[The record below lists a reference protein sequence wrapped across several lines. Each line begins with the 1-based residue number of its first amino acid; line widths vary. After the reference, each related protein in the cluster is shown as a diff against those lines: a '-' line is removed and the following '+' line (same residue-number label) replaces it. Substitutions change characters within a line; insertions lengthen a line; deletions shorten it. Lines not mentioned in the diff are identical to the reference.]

1 MQPSIRLGRVAG
13 IDIGLH
19 YSWVLI
25 AVLLAG
31 SFVGYF
37 YETNPNWRPRV
48 IWSAA
53 AVITLLFFASLVL
66 HELAHALVAKAFGM
80 PVRTITLF
88 ALGGVAN
95 IERDAASPKAEFWM
109 GIAGPVMSGALGWAA
124 AELASWWGERT
135 LPALMSP
142 PVAVLV
148 SLSSLNFMLAVFNM
162 IPGFPLDGGRVLRA
176 VVWGVTGDGDRAT
189 RLSARVGQGVAL
201 AMFAFGVWQFLAV
214 GGIGGLWLALL
225 GWFLLDAA
233 TASHAQVEIVAGLRG
248 LRVGDVM
255 SSECARV
262 PAQASVQEFA
272 DDYVLKTGE
281 RCYVVEEHGRATGL
295 VTASDLTQVD
305 RGRWS
310 QTTVGALKRPL
321 HQLRAVSPETPVV
334 QALETMG
341 REDVNQLPV
350 ISAGRLE
357 GVLSR
362 SHILHVLQARLELSM

>member
-124 AELASWWGERT
+124 AELASYVSRRKRFS
-135 LPALMSP
+135 LS
-142 PVAVLV
+142 VAV
-148 SLSSLNFMLAVFNM
+148 
-162 IPGFPLDGGRVLRA
+162 
-176 VVWGVTGDGDRAT
+176 
-189 RLSARVGQGVAL
+189 
-201 AMFAFGVWQFLAV
+201 
-214 GGIGGLWLALL
+214 
-225 GWFLLDAA
+225 
-233 TASHAQVEIVAGLRG
+233 
-248 LRVGDVM
+248 
-255 SSECARV
+255 
-262 PAQASVQEFA
+262 
-272 DDYVLKTGE
+272 
-281 RCYVVEEHGRATGL
+281 
-295 VTASDLTQVD
+295 
-305 RGRWS
+305 
-310 QTTVGALKRPL
+310 
-321 HQLRAVSPETPVV
+321 
-334 QALETMG
+334 
-341 REDVNQLPV
+341 
-350 ISAGRLE
+350 
-357 GVLSR
+357 
-362 SHILHVLQARLELSM
+362 